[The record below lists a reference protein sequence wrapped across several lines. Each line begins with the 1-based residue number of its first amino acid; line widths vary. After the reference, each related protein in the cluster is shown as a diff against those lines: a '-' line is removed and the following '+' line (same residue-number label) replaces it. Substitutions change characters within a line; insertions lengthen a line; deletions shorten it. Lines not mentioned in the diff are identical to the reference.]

1 VTPTPTPSRPATA
14 APPPALPGEIERFY
28 AAESPKA
35 YRAAYRITGSAVDA
49 EDVVQTVFLRLLARQ
64 DVALR
69 EGSEGYVY
77 RSAVNAALDVVRSR
91 QRAGWVPL
99 EDPETGAAPALV
111 DPNAAADAAALA
123 GHETQ
128 RLRRCLRLALSRLSP
143 RTAEMFALRYFE
155 GLSNREIAA
164 LLDTSSGVVAVLLH
178 RARTRLKKELTL
190 LLGDTR

>member
-1 VTPTPTPSRPATA
+1 V
-14 APPPALPGEIERFY
+14 ERFY

-35 YRAAYRITGSAVDA
+35 FRAAYRITGSAVDA
-49 EDVVQTVFLRLLARQ
+49 EDVVQTVFLRLLSRP

-99 EDPETGAAPALV
+99 EDPEHGIPEPA
-111 DPNAAADAAALA
+111 DPNASADA

-143 RTAEMFALRYFE
+143 RSAEMFALRYFE
-155 GLSNREIAA
+155 GLTNGEIAA

-178 RARTRLKKELTL
+178 RARTRLKKELSL
-190 LLGDTR
+190 LLGDSR